1 MYEWDAFGI
10 YKIVDEKGSVY
21 YEAVENVSKAVL
33 QRRRQI
39 LSDELDIQELNGMKD
54 LTVEE
59 VYIAEAQLCKAMLE
73 LLIAT
78 QTALGRSLNK
88 PVKKI
93 IKLSEE
99 QIKLFT
105 AKEEKTGMSQD
116 QKRKISKTLK
126 GTKKSEDTRR
136 KISAKMRGKTHPTVI
151 CPHCGKEGRGGAMTR
166 YHFNNCKEKA

>member
-59 VYIAEAQLCKAMLE
+59 VYIAEAQMCKAMLE

-93 IKLSEE
+93 IKLTPE
-99 QIKLFT
+99 QKILFT
-105 AKEEKTGMSQD
+105 TKEKTGMSEE

-126 GTKKSEDTRR
+126 GTKKSEETRQR
-136 KISAKMRGKTHPTVI
+136 ISKAMKGKRHPTVK